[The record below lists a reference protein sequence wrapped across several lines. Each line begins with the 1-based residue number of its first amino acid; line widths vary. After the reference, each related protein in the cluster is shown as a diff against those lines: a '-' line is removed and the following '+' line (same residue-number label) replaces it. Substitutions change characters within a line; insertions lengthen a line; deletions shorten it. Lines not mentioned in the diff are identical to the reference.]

1 MLVKQKESQRQSL
14 ALVQNEEVN
23 TQLQQTLEQVAQLS
37 KALEEIRLHYQQ
49 QVCVRVCVRAR

>member
-14 ALVQNEEVN
+14 ILVQNGEADV
-23 TQLQQTLEQVAQLS
+23 QLQQALEQVAQLS

-49 QVCVRVCVRAR
+49 QVCVCERES